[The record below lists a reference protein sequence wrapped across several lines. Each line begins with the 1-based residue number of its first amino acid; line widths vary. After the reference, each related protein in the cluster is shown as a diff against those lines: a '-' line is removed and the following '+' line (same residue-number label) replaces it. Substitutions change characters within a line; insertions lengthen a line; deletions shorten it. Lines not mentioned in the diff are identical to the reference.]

1 MKTFSALGNIPSRSS
16 ARWGR
21 MATAAM
27 MGTTRRN
34 NTISPW
40 KGSGTGLRTTTS
52 NHTQHAWLKHHM
64 AIPVAMRL
72 QNRRVCPRLSKAF
85 LAERMKAAVIASSG
99 IRSPIATRKKGLG
112 NTTGASAKAS
122 SRPTPQRSA
131 EIWSR
136 DTAFHHMTFAIR
148 CLDHGLVT
156 GCHYGNVRLV
166 WAATARIRVMAFPA
180 NRLRRLR
187 RTETLRALV
196 RETRLTPESLVYPL
210 FVCPGTGIRREVRS
224 MPGVFNLSVDEA
236 VKEVRETRALG
247 VLSII
252 LFGLPEKKDEVATGA
267 WAEDGIV
274 QRAARAIKSEVR
286 DVVVMGDV
294 CLCEYMSH
302 GHCGILKA
310 GPQSLGAAA
319 AAPPAAAEYEIVN
332 DASLELLA
340 RTSVSLARS
349 GVDIIAPS
357 DMMDGRVGAIRGA
370 LDQAGF
376 ANTPILSYAAKFSSG
391 FYGPFREAADSA
403 PQFGDRRSYQMDPAN
418 IREAMREIELDIE
431 EGADMIM
438 VKPAMPYLDVIAAAR
453 DRFDLPLAAYQV
465 SGEYAMIEAAARN
478 QWIDRERVMMES
490 LLCIRR
496 AGASMILTYYAKEA
510 AKLLA

>member
-1 MKTFSALGNIPSRSS
+1 
-16 ARWGR
+16 
-21 MATAAM
+21 
-27 MGTTRRN
+27 
-34 NTISPW
+34 
-40 KGSGTGLRTTTS
+40 
-52 NHTQHAWLKHHM
+52 
-64 AIPVAMRL
+64 
-72 QNRRVCPRLSKAF
+72 
-85 LAERMKAAVIASSG
+85 
-99 IRSPIATRKKGLG
+99 
-112 NTTGASAKAS
+112 
-122 SRPTPQRSA
+122 
-131 EIWSR
+131 
-136 DTAFHHMTFAIR
+136 
-148 CLDHGLVT
+148 
-156 GCHYGNVRLV
+156 
-166 WAATARIRVMAFPA
+166 MAFPA

-187 RTETLRALV
+187 RTETLRTLV
-196 RETRLTPESLVYPL
+196 RETQLTPESFVYPL
-210 FVCPGTGIRREVRS
+210 FICPGTGIRKEVRS

-247 VLSII
+247 VLSVI
-252 LFGLPEKKDEVATGA
+252 LFGLPEKKDEIATGA

-274 QRAARAIKSEVR
+274 QRAARAIKSEVP
-286 DVVVMGDV
+286 DVLVMGDV

-302 GHCGILKA
+302 GHCGIVKQNVKA

-319 AAPPAAAEYEIVN
+319 APPATAEYEIVN

-340 RTSVSLARS
+340 RTSVSLARA

-376 ANTPILSYAAKFSSG
+376 ENTPILSYAAKFSSG

-418 IREAMREIELDIE
+418 VREAMREIELDIE

-490 LLCIRR
+490 LVCIRR
-496 AGASMILTYYAKEA
+496 AGASIILTYYAKEA
-510 AKLLA
+510 ARVLA